1 MIQMFVQNL
10 WFVYALATAIIW
22 GLVYTLSEKVLGEQ
36 NVTPAALIAVQGT
49 ILFFFY
55 WALFFVVESKPVQQI
70 TNILSDTKQL
80 ALIALI
86 AILTG
91 FAAFF
96 IITSV
101 SLKNATLA
109 NFVEI
114 SYPFFTMLFSW
125 LLLRNFDLNIESIIG
140 ACLIIAG
147 ITLIYF
153 KG

>member
-1 MIQMFVQNL
+1 MPQMFVQNL
-10 WFVYALATAIIW
+10 WFFYALATAIIW
-22 GLVYTLSEKVLGEQ
+22 GLVYTLSEKVLKDQ
-36 NVTPAALIAVQGT
+36 PISPATLIAVQGT

-55 WALFFVVESKPVQQI
+55 WALFLIVEKKPVQQL
-70 TNILSDTKQL
+70 TLAFSSVKQF

-125 LLLRNFDLNIESIIG
+125 FLLRNFELNIESIIG
-140 ACLIIAG
+140 ACLIITG